1 MQSGMLQSS
10 GDPTA
15 SLPVART
22 DCEGKP
28 VGNRI
33 LLALPD
39 TEYQILRPFLTLV
52 DPRPHAVLHE
62 PGDELEFVHFPNRG
76 LISLIVVTREAK
88 TVAVGVIGNE
98 GLIGVPAVMGLNRA
112 LHRAV
117 VQIGAEGFR
126 LRVETLRNLLPSAPQ
141 LQLLLSRYA
150 VVQGMQAAQ
159 SAACNRLHG
168 IEQRLARWLLI
179 MQDRAEDRPLLV
191 THDLLGDDARNGPAQ
206 RKFGCGCSSSEKGPS
221 ATAAALCTS

>member
-1 MQSGMLQSS
+1 MQSGVLQSS

-15 SLPVART
+15 SLLVART

-62 PGDELEFVHFPNRG
+62 PGDKLEFVHFPNRG
-76 LISLIVVTREAK
+76 LVSLIVVTREAK

-98 GLIGVPAVMGLNRA
+98 GLIGVPAVMGLNRD
-112 LHRAV
+112 LHTAADKHPHQRKSRTRSRAV
-117 VQIGAEGFR
+117 SGAPKREPR
-126 LRVETLRNLLPSAPQ
+126 ASA
-141 LQLLLSRYA
+141 SRRA
-150 VVQGMQAAQ
+150 
-159 SAACNRLHG
+159 
-168 IEQRLARWLLI
+168 LAR
-179 MQDRAEDRPLLV
+179 QAKESS
-191 THDLLGDDARNGPAQ
+191 ARRGK
-206 RKFGCGCSSSEKGPS
+206 RVRS
-221 ATAAALCTS
+221 AAALKAARTRKAA